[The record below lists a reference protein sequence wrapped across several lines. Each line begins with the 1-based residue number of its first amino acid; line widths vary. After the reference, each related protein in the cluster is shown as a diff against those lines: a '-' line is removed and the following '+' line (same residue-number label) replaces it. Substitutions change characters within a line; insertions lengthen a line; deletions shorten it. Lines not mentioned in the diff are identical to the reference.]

1 MENFSGMGELNGEQL
16 DYLYDNIRVQ
26 LSEYDFALAAEAWQL
41 YVEGDAAKLKAWL
54 TETPFWGNMPNLE
67 TGYGGTRKTPGI

>member
-1 MENFSGMGELNGEQL
+1 MGELNGEQL

-26 LSEYDFALAAEAWQL
+26 LSEYDFALAAEAWAL

-54 TETPFWGNMPNLE
+54 TETPFGAICPTLKPAWRH
-67 TGYGGTRKTPGI
+67 T